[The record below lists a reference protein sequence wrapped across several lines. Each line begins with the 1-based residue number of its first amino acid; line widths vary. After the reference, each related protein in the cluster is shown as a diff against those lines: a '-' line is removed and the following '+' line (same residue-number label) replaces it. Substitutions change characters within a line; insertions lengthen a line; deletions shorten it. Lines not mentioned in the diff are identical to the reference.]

1 MYYWHTVFLLITRLC
16 PKHHSRVACDSLAF
30 CLVTWISQPMFSL
43 TKHCTLPMT
52 KNLKSLVLKKDIKI
66 LSLQSYFHFS
76 IKIYILLGI
85 LCLKSSF
92 RSVLDFRVACL
103 SLRNF
108 ENSRTFSSLVFSGGL
123 SINGYDDGDRAQT
136 DESTSL
142 GLSNCSRIAG
152 SPISCYYP
160 NH

>member
-1 MYYWHTVFLLITRLC
+1 
-16 PKHHSRVACDSLAF
+16 
-30 CLVTWISQPMFSL
+30 MFSL
-43 TKHCTLPMT
+43 TMQPLHFAHDQELEIF
-52 KNLKSLVLKKDIKI
+52 VLKKDIKI

-76 IKIYILLGI
+76 LKIYILLGI

-108 ENSRTFSSLVFSGGL
+108 ENSRTFSSLAFSGGL
-123 SINGYDDGDRAQT
+123 SINGDDDGARAQT
-136 DESTSL
+136 DESTSF

-152 SPISCYYP
+152 SPISAKKGENRMHFLILIHMYSKGFWYHQCWLKLREE
-160 NH
+160 NNTGILN